1 MSIKERISAG
11 ERGSK
16 MNKPLE
22 WMASG
27 LPTER
32 VLVGDCIELMNSLPE
47 CSVDLIF
54 ADPPYNLQL
63 KSELCRPDNSL
74 VDAVNDHWDQFESF
88 RTYDEFTN
96 NWLAAARRILKK
108 DGAIW
113 IIGSYHNIFRVGS
126 AVQNQGFWI
135 LNDVVWH
142 KSNPMPNFRGMRFTN
157 AHETL
162 IWASKTDKS
171 KYTFNY
177 EALKALNDGTQMRS
191 DWTLPLCTGHERIKN
206 DKGEKAHPTQKPQ
219 SLLYRILLGTTNVGD
234 VVVDPFFG
242 TGTTG
247 AVCKMLGRKYI
258 GIEREE
264 YYAKVAEK
272 RIKNTR
278 ALDSS
283 SLKISVG
290 KRAEPRIPFGQL
302 LERGMLRPGEQL
314 MSSNGR
320 FTAKVRADGTLA
332 GDSIVGS
339 IHQVGAKL
347 EGAPSCNGW
356 TYWCFKRDGKR
367 VLIDQ
372 LRQQIRD
379 EMGTI

>member
-1 MSIKERISAG
+1 
-11 ERGSK
+11 
-16 MNKPLE
+16 
-22 WMASG
+22 MASG

-32 VLVGDCIELMNSLPE
+32 VLVGDCVKLMNSLPE

-63 KSELCRPDNSL
+63 KSELHRPDNSR

-96 NWLAAARRILKK
+96 NWLAAAKRILKK

-177 EALKALNDGTQMRS
+177 EALKALNEGTQMRS
-191 DWTLPLCTGHERIKN
+191 DWMLPLCTGHER
-206 DKGEKAHPTQKPQ
+206 
-219 SLLYRILLGTTNVGD
+219 
-234 VVVDPFFG
+234 
-242 TGTTG
+242 
-247 AVCKMLGRKYI
+247 
-258 GIEREE
+258 
-264 YYAKVAEK
+264 
-272 RIKNTR
+272 
-278 ALDSS
+278 
-283 SLKISVG
+283 
-290 KRAEPRIPFGQL
+290 
-302 LERGMLRPGEQL
+302 
-314 MSSNGR
+314 
-320 FTAKVRADGTLA
+320 
-332 GDSIVGS
+332 
-339 IHQVGAKL
+339 
-347 EGAPSCNGW
+347 
-356 TYWCFKRDGKR
+356 
-367 VLIDQ
+367 
-372 LRQQIRD
+372 
-379 EMGTI
+379 